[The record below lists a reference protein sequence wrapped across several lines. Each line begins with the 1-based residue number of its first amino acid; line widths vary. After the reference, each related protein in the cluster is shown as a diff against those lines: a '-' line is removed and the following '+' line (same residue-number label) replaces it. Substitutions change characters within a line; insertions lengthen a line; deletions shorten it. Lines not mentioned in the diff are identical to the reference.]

1 MTIIENY
8 INLSFLFSLLKKEVK
23 IGNLIITTIL
33 VTILYEI
40 LLKVIPQNLRYF
52 IPLTIVMPF
61 VLIYRLNVVKTLIA
75 VIISNMIVGL
85 MDIVITFSLF
95 YYLGVESVEQI
106 TNYRAFYYM
115 GYILLYTASICMIRI
130 IKLVNRSTALSN
142 DSKELDLGIVF
153 NYIFTLLLI
162 FPNAFILLAYIEN
175 KPLSINN
182 VIISVVS
189 MIAMFILS
197 VLNSQKRYSL
207 IISQQEVEFQK
218 NYNASLKSLVDG
230 LRTFKH
236 DYSNTLAT
244 LYGYVQLEDI
254 KSLKEVLKEVIE
266 DSKTLTTLDKLNPDL
281 IKNPSIYGLI
291 TAKYQKC
298 EKCNVSF
305 NIELFA
311 ELENLEI
318 RTFDLT
324 RILGIFLDNAIEAA
338 SGSRG
343 KKVNLLIKEKG
354 NEIILEISNDFSDK
368 EISTD
373 TIFNKGSS
381 SKGKNRGL
389 GLYKAKEII
398 KRYSTVSLET
408 FIANEVFVQRLSI
421 QKSIKNVAS
430 S

>member
-33 VTILYEI
+33 VTIFYEI
-40 LLKVIPQNLRYF
+40 LLKVVPQNLRYF
-52 IPLTIVMPF
+52 IPLTLVMPF
-61 VLIYRLNVVKTLIA
+61 VLIYRLNVIKTLIA
-75 VIISNMIVGL
+75 VIVSNMIVGL
-85 MDIVITFSLF
+85 MDIVITFALF

-106 TNYRAFYYM
+106 TNYTAFYYM
-115 GYILLYTASICMIRI
+115 GYILLYTLSICLIRI
-130 IKLVNRSTALSN
+130 IKLVNNSMVLSN

-162 FPNAFILLAYIEN
+162 FPNAFILLGYLEN
-175 KPLSINN
+175 RPLSMNN

-236 DYSNTLAT
+236 DYNNTLAT
-244 LYGYVQLEDI
+244 LYGYAQLEDI
-254 KSLKEVLKEVIE
+254 KSLKEVLKEIIE
-266 DSKTLTTLDKLNPDL
+266 DSKVLTTLDKLNPDL

-291 TAKYQKC
+291 TSKYQRC
-298 EKCNVSF
+298 EECNVTF
-305 NIELFA
+305 NIEIFT
-311 ELENLEI
+311 ELEDLEI
-318 RTFDLT
+318 RIFDLT
-324 RILGIFLDNAIEAA
+324 RMLGIFLDNAIEAA
-338 SGSRG
+338 SGSRT
-343 KKVNLLIKEKG
+343 KKVNLLIREKG
-354 NEIILEISNDFSDK
+354 NEVILEISNTFSDK
-368 EISTD
+368 AISTD
-373 TIFNKGSS
+373 IIFNKGIS
-381 SKGKNRGL
+381 SKGNNRGL
-389 GLYKAKEII
+389 GLYKVKDIV

-408 FIANEVFVQRLSI
+408 FIADEVFVQRLSV